1 MGLDSALPGHDAAF
15 HEPSLLYPPEIY
27 DQFKFREQV
36 LDGIKSWAEEE
47 GSFTEAEREFLST
60 RIDRLH
66 HKSIDSDLGEGMNMM
81 LALRGR
87 DAVYQNMV
95 MFTEPPI
102 DRVNE
107 VQLLGQGR
115 DINLDESTL
124 SFEFPTAPF
133 DHNTKGKIHVT
144 PINSRRFKKFT
155 VELSVLEMKYV
166 EIRQR
171 YREHLLQATADSGS
185 VAVTSFGETIR
196 FSREELL
203 NRPPELTPKDSRRSS
218 PLISRSPAYV
228 NLLREK
234 TEARRQEIR
243 NVINYIRL
251 SMSP

>member
-1 MGLDSALPGHDAAF
+1 M
-15 HEPSLLYPPEIY
+15 
-27 DQFKFREQV
+27 
-36 LDGIKSWAEEE
+36 
-47 GSFTEAEREFLST
+47 
-60 RIDRLH
+60 
-66 HKSIDSDLGEGMNMM
+66 
-81 LALRGR
+81 
-87 DAVYQNMV
+87 
-95 MFTEPPI
+95 
-102 DRVNE
+102 
-107 VQLLGQGR
+107 
-115 DINLDESTL
+115 
-124 SFEFPTAPF
+124 
-133 DHNTKGKIHVT
+133 
-144 PINSRRFKKFT
+144 
-155 VELSVLEMKYV
+155 LEMKYV